1 MVDAEVV
8 VSGVVGLLGV
18 GVGLTGD
25 IVRRRWQRP
34 NLELRPYDPESGDL
48 VIFDVFKIPEK
59 AAFLR
64 LRVFNVGRETARN
77 VEICVEAV
85 ESLDQHPDPDRRQH
99 FQRHMGG
106 LIGRQLKWADRDSPF
121 LDIPP
126 STMRRID
133 IVNVYGS
140 ESALTTDDG
149 KKMTP
154 IRVTL
159 NKRSGVYRDL
169 LPDREYRLTLSIS
182 ADNAQ
187 ARVFS
192 IKMAFDGTWA
202 GDDAASPSRT
212 GALVI
217 TDVSVIQ

>member
-77 VEICVEAV
+77 VEI
-85 ESLDQHPDPDRRQH
+85 
-99 FQRHMGG
+99 
-106 LIGRQLKWADRDSPF
+106 
-121 LDIPP
+121 
-126 STMRRID
+126 
-133 IVNVYGS
+133 
-140 ESALTTDDG
+140 
-149 KKMTP
+149 
-154 IRVTL
+154 
-159 NKRSGVYRDL
+159 
-169 LPDREYRLTLSIS
+169 
-182 ADNAQ
+182 
-187 ARVFS
+187 
-192 IKMAFDGTWA
+192 
-202 GDDAASPSRT
+202 
-212 GALVI
+212 
-217 TDVSVIQ
+217 